1 MHLPFDAQ
9 FELAHCVEVCEMVA
23 EKRFNRFKANS
34 LSNSTNHYQFARKV
48 MTHKAE
54 KLTTWLINTISKN
67 MTTGLCLRES
77 QQFDSPSLSNSA
89 IAG

>member
-1 MHLPFDAQ
+1 
-9 FELAHCVEVCEMVA
+9 
-23 EKRFNRFKANS
+23 
-34 LSNSTNHYQFARKV
+34 